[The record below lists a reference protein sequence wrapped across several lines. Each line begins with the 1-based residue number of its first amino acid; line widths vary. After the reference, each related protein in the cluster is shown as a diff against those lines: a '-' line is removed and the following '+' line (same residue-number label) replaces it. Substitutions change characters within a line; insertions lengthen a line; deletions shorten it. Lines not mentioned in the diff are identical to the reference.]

1 MEERILYID
10 IVNGIS
16 GDMTIATLLDLGI
29 EQELFLEE
37 IKKIGLDG
45 EFEIEINKKNE
56 SGIIGTTVNVITK
69 ETHA

>member
-37 IKKIGLDG
+37 IKKIGLL
-45 EFEIEINKKNE
+45 IRYIWYYW
-56 SGIIGTTVNVITK
+56 
-69 ETHA
+69 